1 MDGEATQEKPL
12 LQRFADSPQ
21 FPLAMMAF
29 GALVAWAESLLML
42 VQGESIENAIW
53 PQAVRTLSWTFI
65 LRENVFFIAFLSAL
79 FLGFCVYSS
88 IQYHRGHRLNK
99 SIQAIFFSL
108 IGGVFASW
116 IIFVLMDY
124 RYIRGAFLLLPTIYG
139 VVLLGST
146 LAVRGPPGLP
156 DSTQDWKG
164 KSKTVLHVAT
174 VFLAAWLVMPGIPAL
189 IGIAPSPPLAPTM
202 GYGAEA
208 GPFDR
213 TTLRYAYPLPE
224 EVVAIQGPTE
234 EDIEFSIYL
243 TLPHLPEEPGI
254 EGVPLAILFH
264 AFNNPSIDSYTDWI
278 DHLSAKGMVVAYI
291 QYPTDVRPE
300 GGEDFEPTIIDGT
313 SDWPHHVPRMLSIE
327 SALNRLNE
335 IITASPRDTAI
346 DEVLDN
352 LTIMPEHLWI
362 GGHSLGGAYSL
373 QALGMVQA
381 YSWGNETLV
390 VDTEMAAA
398 RPVQEQWLPEYTN
411 LPENSIVHLVVS
423 EDDMT
428 VGQCNSVH
436 QHALFEQIDSNQ
448 SLLLYIPSDRYGFP
462 RLVATHYLPA
472 NEAHDTLADWA
483 FYRRVDAQADWVVAH
498 SRGDLNTADFAYANL
513 VNTGMLTNL
522 GKWSDGVDVLPIQ
535 AYTDPSESKRFADCF

>member
-1 MDGEATQEKPL
+1 MEGVETHEDSL
-12 LQRFADSPQ
+12 LHRFANSSQ
-21 FPLAMMAF
+21 FPLAMIAF
-29 GALVAWAESLLML
+29 GVIVAWAESLLML

-65 LRENVFFIAFLSAL
+65 LRDNVFSITLLSAL
-79 FLGFCVYSS
+79 FLAFCVYSS
-88 IQYHRGHRLNK
+88 IQYHRGQRLTK
-99 SIQAIFFSL
+99 PVQAIFFSL
-108 IGGVFASW
+108 IGAVFASW

-156 DSTQDWKG
+156 DSQQDWKAKG
-164 KSKTVLHVAT
+164 KTVLHVAT

-189 IGIAPSPPLAPTM
+189 IGIAPSPPLAPAM

-213 TTLRYAYPLPE
+213 TTLRFAYPLPE

-291 QYPTDVRPE
+291 QYPTDVRPD
-300 GGEDFEPTIIDGT
+300 GGEDFEPTIINGT

-327 SALNRLNE
+327 SALSRLNE
-335 IITASPRDTAI
+335 IITASPRDGDI
-346 DEVLDN
+346 DEILGN

-390 VDTEMAAA
+390 VDTEMAAS
-398 RPVQEQWLPEYTN
+398 RPVQEQWLPKYTN
-411 LPENSIVHLVVS
+411 LPENSIVHHVVS

-428 VGQCNSVH
+428 VGQCNGVH
-436 QHALFEQIDSNQ
+436 HHALFGDIDDNQ

-462 RLVATHYLPA
+462 RLVATHYIPA

-513 VNTGMLTNL
+513 INTGMLTNL

-535 AYTDPSESKRFADCF
+535 AFTHPSESKKFADCF

>member
-1 MDGEATQEKPL
+1 MEEGISQEISL
-12 LQRFADSPQ
+12 LERFTSSPS
-21 FPLAMMAF
+21 FPSVMIAI
-29 GALVAWAESLLML
+29 GAVVALAESLFLL
-42 VQGESIENAIW
+42 VQGASIENAVW
-53 PQAVRTLSWTFI
+53 PQAVRTLAWTFA
-65 LRENVFFIAFLSAL
+65 LRESVILITLFSAL

-88 IQYHRGHRLNK
+88 IQNHRGRHLAK
-99 SIQAIFFSL
+99 SLQAVFFGL
-108 IGGVFASW
+108 IGAVLASW
-116 IIFVLMDY
+116 IIFILMDY
-124 RYIRGAFLLLPTIYG
+124 RYLRGAFLLLPTIYG
-139 VVLLGST
+139 VLLLGST
-146 LAVRGPPGLP
+146 LAIRGPPRLP
-156 DSTQDWKG
+156 DSSQNWRE
-164 KSKTVLHVAT
+164 KSATALHVLT
-174 VFLAAWLVMPGIPAL
+174 IFLAAWLVMPGIPAL
-189 IGIAPSPPLAPTM
+189 IGIAPSPPTTPVM

-213 TTLRYAYPLPE
+213 TTVRYAYELPE
-224 EVVAIQGPTE
+224 EVTSIQGPTE

-300 GGEDFEPTIIDGT
+300 GGDDFDPTIIEGT
-313 SDWPHHVPRMLSIE
+313 SDWPHHVPRMLSIQ
-327 SALNRLNE
+327 SALQRLNE
-335 IITASPRDTAI
+335 IITATPRDDAI
-346 DEVLDN
+346 DDVLKD
-352 LTIMPEHLWI
+352 LIIMPEHLWI

-373 QALGMVQA
+373 QALGMAQ
-381 YSWGNETLV
+381 SMGWGNETLL

-398 RPVQEQWLPEYTN
+398 RPVQEEWLPNYTN
-411 LPENSIVHLVVS
+411 LPDNSLVHIVVS

-428 VGQCNSVH
+428 VSECNSIH
-436 QHALFEQIDSNQ
+436 HLDLFNEIEDNH

-513 VNTGMLTNL
+513 IDTGMLTNM
-522 GKWSDGVDVLPIQ
+522 GKWSDGVDVLPLQ
-535 AYTDPSESKRFADCF
+535 VYSNPSESNRFADCY

>member
-1 MDGEATQEKPL
+1 MEGVETHEDSL
-12 LQRFADSPQ
+12 LQRFANSSQ
-21 FPLAMMAF
+21 FPLAMIAF
-29 GALVAWAESLLML
+29 GVIVAWAESLLML

-65 LRENVFFIAFLSAL
+65 LRDNVFSITLLSAL
-79 FLGFCVYSS
+79 FLAFCVYSS
-88 IQYHRGHRLNK
+88 IQYHRGQRLTK
-99 SIQAIFFSL
+99 PVQAIFFSL
-108 IGGVFASW
+108 IGAVFASW

-156 DSTQDWKG
+156 DSRQDWRAKG
-164 KSKTVLHVAT
+164 KTVLHVAT

-189 IGIAPSPPLAPTM
+189 IGIAPSPPLAPAM

-213 TTLRYAYPLPE
+213 TTLRFAYPLPE

-291 QYPTDVRPE
+291 QYPTDVRPD
-300 GGEDFEPTIIDGT
+300 GGEDFEPTIINGT

-327 SALNRLNE
+327 SALSRLNE
-335 IITASPRDTAI
+335 IITASPRDGDI
-346 DEVLDN
+346 DEILGN

-398 RPVQEQWLPEYTN
+398 RPMQEQWLPEYTN
-411 LPENSIVHLVVS
+411 LPENAIVHHVVS

-428 VGQCNSVH
+428 VGQCNGVH
-436 QHALFEQIDSNQ
+436 HHALFGDIDDNQ

-462 RLVATHYLPA
+462 RLVATHYIPA

-513 VNTGMLTNL
+513 INTGMLTNL

-535 AYTDPSESKRFADCF
+535 AFTHPSESKKFADCF

>member
-1 MDGEATQEKPL
+1 MHEGDY
-12 LQRFADSPQ
+12 LQVSLIERFASSPS
-21 FPLAMMAF
+21 FPSAMIAL
-29 GALVAWAESLLML
+29 GALVSLAESLFLL
-42 VQGESIENAIW
+42 LQGESIENAVW
-53 PQAVRTLSWTFI
+53 PQAIRTLTWTFF
-65 LRENVFFIAFLSAL
+65 LRESVTFIALFSAL
-79 FLGFCVYSS
+79 FLGFCIYSS
-88 IQYHRGHRLNK
+88 IQNHRGRLLSK
-99 SIQAIFFSL
+99 PLQGLFFGL
-108 IGGVFASW
+108 IGAVIASW
-116 IIFVLMDY
+116 IVFLLMDY

-139 VVLLGST
+139 VLLLGSAI
-146 LAVRGPPGLP
+146 AVQGPPRLP
-156 DSTQDWKG
+156 DSSQNWKEKG
-164 KSKTVLHVAT
+164 SAILHILT
-174 VFLAAWLVMPGIPAL
+174 IFLAAWLVMPGLPAL
-189 IGIAPSPPLAPTM
+189 IGIAPSPPPTPSF
-202 GYGAEA
+202 GYGAEP

-213 TTLRYAYPLPE
+213 TTLRYAYDLPE
-224 EVVAIQGPTE
+224 EVISIQGPTE

-300 GGEDFEPTIIDGT
+300 GADDFEATKHQGT
-313 SDWPHHVPRMLSIE
+313 SDWPHHIPRMLSIQ
-327 SALNRLNE
+327 SALDRLNE
-335 IITASPRDTAI
+335 IITAEPRDELI
-346 DEVLDN
+346 DDVLMD
-352 LTIMPEHLWI
+352 LIIMPEHLWI

-373 QALGMVQA
+373 QALGMVQ
-381 YSWGNETLV
+381 SMGWGSETLL

-398 RPVQEQWLPEYTN
+398 RPVQEEWLPDYTN

-436 QHALFEQIDSNQ
+436 QLDMFDDIDDNH

-462 RLVATHYLPA
+462 RLVATHYIPA

-483 FYRRVDAQADWVVAH
+483 FYRRIDAQADWVVAH

-513 VNTGMLTNL
+513 IDTGMLTNM
-522 GKWSDGVDVLPIQ
+522 GKWSDGMDVLPLQ
-535 AYTDPSESKRFADCF
+535 VYSNPSESNRFADCY